1 MALYKAVIIVKE
13 FSVFVES
20 MRRLYKDMKVSEK
33 KILELFE
40 SGKISEE
47 EKWHIL
53 NARKGL

>member
-1 MALYKAVIIVKE
+1 MKE
-13 FSVFVES
+13 FSIFVES
-20 MRRLYKDMKVSEK
+20 MRRLYRDEKVSEK

-40 SGKISEE
+40 SKKITEE

>member
-1 MALYKAVIIVKE
+1 MQT

-20 MRRLYKDMKVSEK
+20 MRRLYRDGKVSVDK
-33 KILELFE
+33 VLELFE
-40 SGKISEE
+40 SGKISED

>member
-1 MALYKAVIIVKE
+1 MRE
-13 FSVFVES
+13 FNVFVES
-20 MRRLYKDMKVSEK
+20 MRRLYKDGKVDTK

-40 SGKISEE
+40 SEKINDE

>member
-1 MALYKAVIIVKE
+1 MKE

-20 MRRLYKDMKVSEK
+20 MRRLYKDGKVKME

-40 SGKISEE
+40 SGKITDE

>member
-1 MALYKAVIIVKE
+1 MKD

-20 MRRLYKDMKVSEK
+20 MRRLYKDMKVDTK

-40 SGKISEE
+40 CGKISEE

-53 NARKGL
+53 NARKDS